1 MMIQE
6 NIDGI
11 DEVHSK
17 EKTEMDQDRLGKLI
31 IDAVDNVFSSL
42 GNSCKLFLYFRLKN
56 SYNISAQEIPN
67 RIEDFADALEA
78 LFGPGAKLIEID
90 IMKVLFSRTKIL
102 TYSLKQE
109 DLSFTDY
116 VKKLCNF

>member
-6 NIDGI
+6 RIDGI
-11 DEVHSK
+11 DEARSK
-17 EKTEMDQDRLGKLI
+17 EKTEMEKGRLGKLI
-31 IDAVDNVFSSL
+31 MEAVDNVFSSL

-78 LFGPGAKLIEID
+78 IFGPGAKLIEIE